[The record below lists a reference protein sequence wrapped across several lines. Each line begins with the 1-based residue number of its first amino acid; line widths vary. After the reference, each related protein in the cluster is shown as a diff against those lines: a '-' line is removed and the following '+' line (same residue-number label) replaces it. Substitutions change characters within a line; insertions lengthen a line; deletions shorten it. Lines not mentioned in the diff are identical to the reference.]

1 MDKTTLIGFPENLT
15 EKLIY
20 AAGLL
25 SLIHLHVR
33 YMYIILN
40 DQVE

>member
-1 MDKTTLIGFPENLT
+1 MDKTTLIGIPENLT

-20 AAGLL
+20 AAGLV
-25 SLIHLHVR
+25 SLIHVHAK
-33 YMYIILN
+33 YMYIMPN

>member
-1 MDKTTLIGFPENLT
+1 MNKTTLIGFPENLT

-20 AAGLL
+20 AEGLV
-25 SLIHLHVR
+25 SLMLVHAR
-33 YMYIILN
+33 YMYITLN